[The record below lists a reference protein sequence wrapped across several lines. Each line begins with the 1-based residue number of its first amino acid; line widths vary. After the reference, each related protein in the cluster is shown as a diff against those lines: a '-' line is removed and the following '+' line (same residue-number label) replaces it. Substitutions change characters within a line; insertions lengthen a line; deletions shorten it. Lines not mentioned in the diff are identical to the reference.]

1 MPAASSDFKS
11 EITVRPEIARGPMTD
26 EPKAPHLILLKSPDE
41 HLFSDMEI
49 RTMMHVGAS
58 ALGANV
64 FGARGVPSHH
74 FHPVL
79 RDEIII
85 GRSSACDIVLN
96 HVTVSRRHF
105 AIRKSGA
112 LVKIEDLGGASGT
125 RLNGEEI
132 AEETALHDGDQI
144 AAGRYTFLF
153 SWK

>member
-1 MPAASSDFKS
+1 
-11 EITVRPEIARGPMTD
+11 MTD
-26 EPKAPHLILLKSPDE
+26 EPTAPHLILLKSPDA

-49 RTMMHVGAS
+49 QTLMHAGAS

-64 FGARGVPSHH
+64 RGARSVPSPHV
-74 FHPVL
+74 HPVL
-79 RDEIII
+79 SDEIII

-105 AIRKSGA
+105 AIRKRGA

-132 AEETALHDGDQI
+132 AEETVLHDGDHI
-144 AAGRYTFLF
+144 TAGRYTFLF
-153 SWK
+153 SCK